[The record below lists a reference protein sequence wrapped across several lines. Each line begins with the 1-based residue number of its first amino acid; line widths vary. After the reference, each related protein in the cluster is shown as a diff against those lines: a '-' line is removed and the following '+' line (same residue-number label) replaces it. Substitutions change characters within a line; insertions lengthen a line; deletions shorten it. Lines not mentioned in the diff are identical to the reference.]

1 MMMVDRVS
9 GRIGRI
15 AALAGVLASACA
27 SIAMFTVPSASAEQ
41 YCWGVVLS
49 NGNICLSTHIRF
61 ASEVRGM
68 GNEKSV
74 CVALEPWGSIKCS
87 GKPNE
92 WVATNYGTNLEGKG
106 WIEDKA
112 VGTTKVFGEIF

>member
-1 MMMVDRVS
+1 MVDRVS
-9 GRIGRI
+9 SRVGRI
-15 AALAGVLASACA
+15 AALAGVLASVCTSVAIFTA
-27 SIAMFTVPSASAEQ
+27 SSASAEQ
-41 YCWGVVLS
+41 YCWGVTLS

-74 CVALEPWGSIKCS
+74 CVALEPWGPIKC
-87 GKPNE
+87 GGAGA
-92 WVATNYGTNLEGKG
+92 WVTTNYGTNLEGKG
-106 WIEDKA
+106 WIEDNS